1 MVVQNGIG
9 IEIYNGCFILGGS
22 LRDKKPE
29 FVICLIENQKAFILS
44 CCILLLKLIFLIFSS
59 IGIWL
64 AI

>member
-29 FVICLIENQKAFILS
+29 FGKCLIESQKVIILS
-44 CCILLLKLIFLIFSS
+44 C
-59 IGIWL
+59 
-64 AI
+64 

>member
-29 FVICLIENQKAFILS
+29 FVICLIESQRELS
-44 CCILLLKLIFLIFSS
+44 LSH
-59 IGIWL
+59 
-64 AI
+64 